1 MRVISEIDQLFI
13 LAQSPF
19 RSRKNEFIA
28 YKLEEY
34 DEYPH
39 LASMP
44 PSRTLFYQIRMHM
57 NGAMQC
63 ICNGSRL
70 ENTHC
75 TLSFISPFHITT
87 FEQVGKT
94 RGLCFLFSESF
105 MNYAFQNEHFRNEFS
120 FFWTNQ
126 NHFFID
132 EKDTPLFLQIGEKI
146 IHEYKNQEAFAEKI
160 IKDYLHIF
168 LLEAKRI
175 TKFTSAVEDRSSDF
189 RLLQQFYK
197 LINSS
202 DPLLR
207 SVDKAAGVLC
217 VTPAHL
223 WCVVKRLTNQSPL
236 EIINQRL
243 LTEAKSLL
251 IQSHLTIS
259 EIGYYLQFKEKSH
272 FTRFFKNLTGL
283 PPVDWVRQSRLMNQA
298 TGTCSFSGSEVYG

>member
-19 RSRKNEFIA
+19 RSLKNEFIA
-28 YKLEEY
+28 YRLEEY
-34 DEYPH
+34 DQHPH
-39 LASMP
+39 LSSLP
-44 PSRTLFYQIRMHM
+44 PSRTLFYQIRMNM
-57 NGAMQC
+57 NGSVKF

-70 ENTHC
+70 VTRSC

-87 FEQVGKT
+87 YEQMGGI

-105 MNYAFQNEHFRNEFS
+105 MNDAFHNEHFHDEFS

-132 EKDTPLFLQIGEKI
+132 EEDTRLFLQIGERI
-146 IHEYKNQEAFAEKI
+146 LQEYKNQHDFAEKI

-175 TKFTSAVEDRSSDF
+175 AKCNRVMEDHSHDF

-197 LINSS
+197 LVNSS
-202 DPLLR
+202 LPLLR
-207 SVDKAAGVLC
+207 SVDKAAGILC
-217 VTPAHL
+217 VTPARL
-223 WCVVKRLTNQSPL
+223 WCIVKKLTNQSPL

-243 LTEAKSLL
+243 LSEAKSLL
-251 IQSHLTIS
+251 IQSEMTIS
-259 EIGYYLQFKEKSH
+259 EIGYYLEFKEKSH

-283 PPVDWVRQSRLMNQA
+283 PPVDWVRQSGMKK
-298 TGTCSFSGSEVYG
+298 

>member
-19 RSRKNEFIA
+19 RSLNNEFIA
-28 YKLEEY
+28 YRLEDY
-34 DEYPH
+34 DQYPH
-39 LASMP
+39 LSSLP
-44 PSRTLFYQIRMHM
+44 PSRTLFYQIRMNM
-57 NGAMQC
+57 NGAMKF

-70 ENTHC
+70 VTRSC

-87 FEQVGKT
+87 YEQVGGI
-94 RGLCFLFSESF
+94 RGMCFLFSESF
-105 MNYAFQNEHFRNEFS
+105 MNDAFQNEHFHNDFS

-126 NHFFID
+126 NHIFID
-132 EKDTPLFLQIGEKI
+132 EEDTPLFLQIGERI
-146 IHEYKNQEAFAEKI
+146 IQEYKNQHDLGEKI

-175 TKFTSAVEDRSSDF
+175 AKLTSLTEDRSPDF

-197 LINSS
+197 LVNSS
-202 DPLLR
+202 LPLLR
-207 SVDKAAGVLC
+207 SVDHAAGILY

-223 WCVVKRLTNQSPL
+223 WWVIKKLTNQSPL

-251 IQSHLTIS
+251 IQSELTIS
-259 EIGYYLQFKEKSH
+259 EIGYYLGFKEKSH
-272 FTRFFKNLTGL
+272 FTRFFKNLTGI
-283 PPVDWVRQSRLMNQA
+283 PPVDWVRQSGMKK
-298 TGTCSFSGSEVYG
+298 